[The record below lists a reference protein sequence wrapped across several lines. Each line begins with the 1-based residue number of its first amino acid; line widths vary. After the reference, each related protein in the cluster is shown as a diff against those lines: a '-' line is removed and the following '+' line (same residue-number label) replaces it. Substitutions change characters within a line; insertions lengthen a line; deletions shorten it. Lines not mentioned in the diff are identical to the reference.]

1 MLYFDSRKPVFFI
14 LITVLS
20 YILINYVKKNGGESY
35 QSSAEY
41 LNLCFFLPLNLTIFY
56 FLPGGKLLRKENVW
70 LLLSVFAQFAVAEK
84 LSAAGL
90 APAWNFDDTPSS
102 GLNSLSLIFFALML
116 CAFFIRASISGS
128 IVDTALFFAGFE
140 IFLGFYYSLLPSA
153 LTIFFAAAMLSI
165 AVAVVQDI
173 YYSTY
178 RDVLTGLAGRNA
190 FIINAKNFPLKYS
203 VGIVCIDDYEKLGQ
217 VFGRMG
223 QNALTKMIAA
233 RITETEFENQV
244 YRYTPDEFVII
255 FKKEDKNE
263 GFDRLEK
270 IRRAVA
276 SAEFML
282 GRRKKPIKLTVSC
295 AVSEKKRSDANSVEV
310 LVRAHKALQKTYK
323 FTQNVTSKA

>member
-1 MLYFDSRKPVFFI
+1 
-14 LITVLS
+14 
-20 YILINYVKKNGGESY
+20 
-35 QSSAEY
+35 
-41 LNLCFFLPLNLTIFY
+41 
-56 FLPGGKLLRKENVW
+56 
-70 LLLSVFAQFAVAEK
+70 
-84 LSAAGL
+84 
-90 APAWNFDDTPSS
+90 
-102 GLNSLSLIFFALML
+102 
-116 CAFFIRASISGS
+116 
-128 IVDTALFFAGFE
+128 
-140 IFLGFYYSLLPSA
+140 
-153 LTIFFAAAMLSI
+153 MLSI

-223 QNALTKMIAA
+223 QNALTKMIAS

-255 FKKEDKNE
+255 SKGRQNE

-270 IRRAVA
+270 SAVPSPRPNLC
-276 SAEFML
+276 SAAAKADKTDRILCGF
-282 GRRKKPIKLTVSC
+282 R
-295 AVSEKKRSDANSVEV
+295 KKRSDANSVEV

>member
-1 MLYFDSRKPVFFI
+1 
-14 LITVLS
+14 
-20 YILINYVKKNGGESY
+20 
-35 QSSAEY
+35 
-41 LNLCFFLPLNLTIFY
+41 
-56 FLPGGKLLRKENVW
+56 
-70 LLLSVFAQFAVAEK
+70 
-84 LSAAGL
+84 
-90 APAWNFDDTPSS
+90 
-102 GLNSLSLIFFALML
+102 
-116 CAFFIRASISGS
+116 
-128 IVDTALFFAGFE
+128 
-140 IFLGFYYSLLPSA
+140 
-153 LTIFFAAAMLSI
+153 
-165 AVAVVQDI
+165 
-173 YYSTY
+173 
-178 RDVLTGLAGRNA
+178 
-190 FIINAKNFPLKYS
+190 
-203 VGIVCIDDYEKLGQ
+203 
-217 VFGRMG
+217 
-223 QNALTKMIAA
+223 MIAS

>member
-1 MLYFDSRKPVFFI
+1 MLKLNISLEKILPLLKNTFLPALVFGAGVIGFYAANPFPESSLLTLHSLFYVLSFAAFLILLYFDSRKPVFFI

-128 IVDTALFFAGFE
+128 IVDTALF
-140 IFLGFYYSLLPSA
+140 LPVLKFSSA
-153 LTIFFAAAMLSI
+153 FTI
-165 AVAVVQDI
+165 
-173 YYSTY
+173 
-178 RDVLTGLAGRNA
+178 RCC
-190 FIINAKNFPLKYS
+190 P
-203 VGIVCIDDYEKLGQ
+203 
-217 VFGRMG
+217 
-223 QNALTKMIAA
+223 
-233 RITETEFENQV
+233 
-244 YRYTPDEFVII
+244 
-255 FKKEDKNE
+255 
-263 GFDRLEK
+263 RL
-270 IRRAVA
+270 
-276 SAEFML
+276 
-282 GRRKKPIKLTVSC
+282 
-295 AVSEKKRSDANSVEV
+295 
-310 LVRAHKALQKTYK
+310 
-323 FTQNVTSKA
+323 

>member
-1 MLYFDSRKPVFFI
+1 M
-14 LITVLS
+14 
-20 YILINYVKKNGGESY
+20 
-35 QSSAEY
+35 
-41 LNLCFFLPLNLTIFY
+41 
-56 FLPGGKLLRKENVW
+56 RKENVW

-90 APAWNFDDTPSS
+90 APAWNFSDTPSS
-102 GLNSLSLIFFALML
+102 GLNGLSLIFFALML
-116 CAFFIRASISGS
+116 CAFFIRASVSGS

-203 VGIVCIDDYEKLGQ
+203 VGIVCIRRLTKRLGQ

-223 QNALTKMIAA
+223 QNALTKMIAS

-255 FKKEDKNE
+255 FKKGRQKRRLRPAGKNPPC
-263 GFDRLEK
+263 
-270 IRRAVA
+270 RR
-276 SAEFML
+276 L
-282 GRRKKPIKLTVSC
+282 GRIYARPPQKADKTDRILCGFRKKTQRRQLSRSAGSC
-295 AVSEKKRSDANSVEV
+295 P
-310 LVRAHKALQKTYK
+310 
-323 FTQNVTSKA
+323 